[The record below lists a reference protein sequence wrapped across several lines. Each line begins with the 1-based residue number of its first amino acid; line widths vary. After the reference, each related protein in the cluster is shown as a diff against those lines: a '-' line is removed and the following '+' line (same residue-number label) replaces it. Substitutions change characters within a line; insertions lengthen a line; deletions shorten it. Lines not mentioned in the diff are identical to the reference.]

1 MSASAVAGTG
11 RSYLAWFLL
20 GAAVFAPAA
29 GADEASEL
37 RALRDEV
44 ARERAELKK
53 EREALQEQRRRV
65 DEALAAVENAQ
76 AAPEGSSTA
85 VSPAAVSAENERKAR
100 LDIYGFAQLDA
111 IHDFGRVDGDWS
123 STLRSSR
130 IPVTC
135 PRDAGCGNEGET
147 ILSVRQSRLGFKGFL
162 PTRFGEMKTIF
173 EFDLFGVGDDAGQT
187 TFRLRHAWGELG
199 DFGAGQTWSLF
210 MDPDV
215 FPNTVDYWGPSGMV
229 FLRNPQVRWSPWFLR
244 NENVKVSF
252 AIEAPGAGVDQGK
265 LDLLDPGLD
274 VSGWNTYPDVTAQVK
289 YGGDWG
295 HVQLAGIF
303 RALGFEGDTSAGNDF
318 RGREAG
324 WGLNASNVLNLG
336 FVHEAVERDQIL
348 LQIVYGHG
356 ISNYMNDGGVDLAP
370 DRFGPGADATAV
382 ASLGWLAYYNRT
394 WNDEWTSSFGFSE
407 HRQDTTGG
415 QSDGAM
421 DTIQYLSVN
430 TLYHPI
436 PEMFVG
442 PEMLWGT
449 RSNRDGDQGT
459 DTRLQLTFKYNFAG
473 TLLGGDR

>member
-1 MSASAVAGTG
+1 MRRTLV
-11 RSYLAWFLL
+11 LL
-20 GAAVFAPAA
+20 FAIGAAA
-29 GADEASEL
+29 GPVAADEASEL

-44 ARERAELKK
+44 ARERAELRK

-65 DEALAAVENAQ
+65 DEALAAVENAH
-76 AAPEGSSTA
+76 AAPDGSTTG
-85 VSPAAVSAENERKAR
+85 VSPAAVSAENEKRAR
-100 LDIYGFAQLDA
+100 LDVYGFAQLDA
-111 IHDFGRVDGDWS
+111 IHDFARVDPDWNA
-123 STLRSSR
+123 TLRSSR

-173 EFDLFGVGDDAGQT
+173 EFDLFGVGEDAGQT

-244 NENVKVSF
+244 TENLKVSF
-252 AIEAPGAGVDQGK
+252 AIEAPGSGVDEGK
-265 LDLLDPGLD
+265 LNLLDENLQVD
-274 VSGWNTYPDVTAQVK
+274 AWNTYPDLTTQVR
-289 YGGDWG
+289 YAGDWG

-303 RALGFEGDTSAGNDF
+303 RALGFEGTSPLTGNDF

-324 WGLNASNVLNLG
+324 WGVNASHVLNLG
-336 FVHEAVERDQIL
+336 VVHEAVERDQIL
-348 LQIVYGHG
+348 LQLVYGHG

-370 DRFGPGADATAV
+370 DRFGPGAGATAV
-382 ASLGWLAYYNRT
+382 ASIGWLAYYNRT
-394 WNDEWTSSFGFSE
+394 WNDQWTSSFGFSE
-407 HRQDTTGG
+407 HRQDTTAG
-415 QSDGAM
+415 QADGAM

-436 PEMFVG
+436 PEMLVG
-442 PEMLWGT
+442 PEVLWGT

-459 DTRLQLTFKYNFAG
+459 DTRVQLSFKYNFAG
-473 TLLGGDR
+473 TILGGDR